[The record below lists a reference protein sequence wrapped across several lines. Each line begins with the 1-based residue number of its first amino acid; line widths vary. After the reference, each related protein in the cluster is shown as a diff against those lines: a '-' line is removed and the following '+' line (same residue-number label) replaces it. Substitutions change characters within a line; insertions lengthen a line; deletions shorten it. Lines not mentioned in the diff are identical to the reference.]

1 MDNFINRIFS
11 KEPSSADK
19 AKDRLRLVLINDR
32 TDLSATALEN
42 LKDDLLEVLSRYIQI
57 DPKSG
62 GRVGGLKQ
70 LTFPQKDEDRLVKMY
85 RATGHYPHGTDD
97 MDPCYLP
104 GGRIAFVSQ
113 FRQVLAYGS

>member
-32 TDLSATALEN
+32 TDLSAAALEN

-57 DPKSG
+57 DPKSVRIDVTQE
-62 GRVGGLKQ
+62 GRQ
-70 LTFPQKDEDRLVKMY
+70 QRL
-85 RATGHYPHGTDD
+85 
-97 MDPCYLP
+97 
-104 GGRIAFVSQ
+104 IADIPISGPVS
-113 FRQVLAYGS
+113 RKY